1 MMMTVGGV
9 QQWFSFISFLCLV
22 FLSHAAKK
30 STEPVTCGS
39 VIKLQHK
46 ETGGNLHS
54 HSINWGSGSGQQ
66 SVTAHKSSNDRS
78 SLWLIKEAYGDHVC
92 AIGTALKCGDMIRLE
107 HVDTG
112 RNLHSHLFRA
122 PLSGQQE
129 VSGFGENGNGD
140 TGDNWQIQCDSR
152 GEYWIRN
159 EVISLMHVDTKK
171 YLSTSS
177 SHRFN
182 TANCGGNC
190 PIMDQT
196 EISAAGRK
204 DANARWYTDQGVYFP
219 PKSVNGQGS
228 GDDDDDDEL

>member
-1 MMMTVGGV
+1 
-9 QQWFSFISFLCLV
+9 
-22 FLSHAAKK
+22 
-30 STEPVTCGS
+30 
-39 VIKLQHK
+39 
-46 ETGGNLHS
+46 
-54 HSINWGSGSGQQ
+54 
-66 SVTAHKSSNDRS
+66 
-78 SLWLIKEAYGDHVC
+78 
-92 AIGTALKCGDMIRLE
+92 MIRLE

-159 EVISLMHVDTKK
+159 EMISLMHVDTKK

-196 EISAAGRK
+196 EISAAARK
-204 DANARWYTDQGVYFP
+204 DANAKWHTDQGVYFP
-219 PKSVNGQGS
+219 PKSANGQGS